1 MSKSKFIDHTLLAA
15 KATQAQIE
23 QLCQE
28 ALQHDFCSVC
38 VNPFWVSFAKQRLQ
52 GSDVKV
58 CTVIG
63 FPLGANTSSLKAFET
78 EEAVKNGAD
87 EVDMVMNIG
96 LAKAGD
102 WAGVEADMKAVVQA
116 ANGALVKVILE
127 TCLLNEEEIRR
138 ACQAAVAAKVDFV
151 KTSTGFSSGGAT
163 VEAVKL
169 MRECVGTDIGV
180 KASGGI
186 RSAEDF
192 AAMVAAGANR
202 IGASAGVALL
212 GGEGGT
218 GHDY

>member
-116 ANGALVKVILE
+116 ANGA
-127 TCLLNEEEIRR
+127 
-138 ACQAAVAAKVDFV
+138 
-151 KTSTGFSSGGAT
+151 
-163 VEAVKL
+163 
-169 MRECVGTDIGV
+169 
-180 KASGGI
+180 
-186 RSAEDF
+186 
-192 AAMVAAGANR
+192 
-202 IGASAGVALL
+202 
-212 GGEGGT
+212 
-218 GHDY
+218 